1 MLVVSKG
8 QRWHRMVNK
17 WWQESSRWEEQV
29 ERGATSRR
37 KEGWTRLAI
46 ISELGSEDGEESDR
60 RQSARGSER

>member
-1 MLVVSKG
+1 
-8 QRWHRMVNK
+8 MVNK
-17 WWQESSRWEEQV
+17 WWEESSRWEEQV